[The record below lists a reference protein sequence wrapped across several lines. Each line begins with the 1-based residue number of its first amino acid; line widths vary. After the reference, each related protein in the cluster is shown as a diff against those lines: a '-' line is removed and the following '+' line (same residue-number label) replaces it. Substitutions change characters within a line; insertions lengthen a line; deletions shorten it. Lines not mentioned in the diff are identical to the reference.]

1 MSAKVNL
8 SEYIHPEMDLI
19 FVALNA
25 PVNSNNNGH
34 WFTNNLSFWNLLYRV
49 GIIKTPIANKLE
61 GDELVFGGTSIN
73 HKNWRIGVTDL
84 IRTIVE
90 TDSTKVE
97 TQPEDVR
104 RILGILKNNKVDRL
118 CLMHSK
124 VGEAFRKYSGITFN
138 QNRYG
143 KIGTYGNTAIY
154 EVPFHNATLPNKDSY
169 YSKLIGVEAEKVQKT
184 LATQFQ
190 RSPEKKKVPIN
201 KSEKTFV
208 IPKPGNSITKKD
220 IEKGQLRITVDFK
233 DYFPNQS
240 RVVNIKYLG
249 KNYSINYIHK
259 EGRSSILKVGKNFF
273 DKMRV
278 RPETQLK
285 VSMQDGKYNFQPCL

>member
-1 MSAKVNL
+1 MKVNL
-8 SEYIHPEMDLI
+8 SEYLHPEMDLL

-49 GIIKTPIANKLE
+49 GIITTPIANKLK
-61 GDELVFGGTSIN
+61 GDESVFGGTSIN
-73 HKNWRIGVTDL
+73 HKNWKIGVTDL

-97 TQPEDVR
+97 PQPEDVK
-104 RILGILKNNKVDRL
+104 RILDVLNNNKVNRL

-124 VGEAFRKYSGITFN
+124 VGEAFRAYSGITFN

-154 EVPFHNATLPNKDSY
+154 EVPFHNAAVPNKDFY
-169 YSKLIGVEAEKVQKT
+169 YSKLIGGKGENVQEKV
-184 LATQFQ
+184 ATSLQ
-190 RSPEKKKVPIN
+190 RSPDKKQVPIT
-201 KSEKTFV
+201 KSEKSFA

-233 DYFPNQS
+233 AYFPNQS
-240 RVVNIKYLG
+240 RVINIKYMG
-249 KNYSINYIHK
+249 KNYSVNYIHK
-259 EGRSSILKVGKNFF
+259 EGRSSILRVGKNFF

-278 RPETQLK
+278 RPESHLK
-285 VSMQDGKYNFQPCL
+285 VSIQDGKYSFQPYL

>member
-1 MSAKVNL
+1 MSVKVNL
-8 SEYIHPEMDLI
+8 SEYLYPEMDLL

-49 GIIKTPIANKLE
+49 GIITTPISNKLE
-61 GDELVFGGTSIN
+61 GDEMVFGGTSIN
-73 HKNWRIGVTDL
+73 HKNWKIGVTDL

-97 TQPEDVR
+97 PQPEDVR
-104 RILGILKNNKVDRL
+104 RILSILKNNKVCSL
-118 CLMHSK
+118 CLLHSK

-154 EVPFHNATLPNKDSY
+154 EVPFHNAAVPNKDSY
-169 YSKLIGVEAEKVQKT
+169 YSELIGIKAEK
-184 LATQFQ
+184 TQEICDKSLK
-190 RSPEKKKVPIN
+190 RIPEKNKAPST
-201 KSEKTFV
+201 KSEKSFV

-220 IEKGQLRITVDFK
+220 IDKGQLRITVDFK
-233 DYFPNQS
+233 DYFPNQCS
-240 RVVNIKYLG
+240 IINIKYLG
-249 KNYSINYIHK
+249 KNYSVNYIHK
-259 EGRSSILKVGKNFF
+259 DGRSSILRVGKNFF

-285 VSMQDGKYNFQPCL
+285 VSMQDGKYTFQPCL